1 MPSSYPKYLAKQG
14 IMFRLP
20 ILNWSSQDVFDLLGD
35 EVNPLYAQGFDR
47 VGCFP
52 CLASGDKWKEKAFG
66 HDEFGAQQ
74 KVIVM
79 QLSKKI
85 GKSIWTSKSGAQR
98 NNEDRGCLVCS
109 I

>member
-1 MPSSYPKYLAKQG
+1 
-14 IMFRLP
+14 MFRLP
-20 ILNWSSQDVFDLLGD
+20 VLDWSSQDVFDLLGD

-52 CLASGDKWKEKAFG
+52 CLASGDKWKEKAFA
-66 HDEFGAQQ
+66 HDKFGRQQ

-79 QLSKKI
+79 QLSEKI
-85 GKSIWTSKSGAQR
+85 GKSIWTSKGGAQR
-98 NNEDRGCLVCS
+98 NNENQGCLVCA